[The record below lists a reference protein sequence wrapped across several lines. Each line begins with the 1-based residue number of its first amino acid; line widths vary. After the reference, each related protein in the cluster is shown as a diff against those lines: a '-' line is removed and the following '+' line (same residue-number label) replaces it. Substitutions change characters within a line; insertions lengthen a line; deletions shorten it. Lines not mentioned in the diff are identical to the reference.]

1 MTKMEGML
9 QEMHWRNA
17 ELFER
22 MNRLHLARMRQID
35 ASLERSER
43 ARIENAAR
51 LEQLQHA

>member
-1 MTKMEGML
+1 MEGML